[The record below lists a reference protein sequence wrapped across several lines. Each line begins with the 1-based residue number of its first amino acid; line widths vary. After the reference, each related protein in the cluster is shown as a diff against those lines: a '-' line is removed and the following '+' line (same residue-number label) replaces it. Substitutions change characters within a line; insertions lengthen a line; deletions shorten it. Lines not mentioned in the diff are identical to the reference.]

1 MIRAERHI
9 ETEKEVCGEIT
20 VFLSLILTC
29 ICALMGGLFESARAA
44 GSGWYMQMALNSS
57 LDSLMSCYHREIWDK
72 YRIFVLECA
81 DKERLAAEMEP
92 QMETYLA
99 AAPFYPVS
107 GGKVQIEAMDAIT
120 GHNGDFFAKEVTDYM
135 KVGVWTLESEE
146 SELPEMEK
154 RMTEARAVH
163 GIAEGY
169 QENGRKVL
177 RLEESIEAIGACL
190 QKQEKHLEEMEA
202 AVRQADGSSFFQ
214 SAESLEKE
222 LKQIP
227 GLVAAYEK
235 QADRLAKELQGS
247 EQGAQEAQ
255 PDLEEGSWGMVQEE
269 MRGYRS
275 YLDAD
280 GARRQEVKKTE
291 ETAHGNEE
299 VVAEAVRKGK
309 EIQDYIDDWEPDD
322 EDDELDEVV
331 DFLADNINA
340 NVREIEGALSSLV
353 ANASFLGKKITVTLA
368 KEILKVYVQFTQK
381 EITIDHIQ
389 KVVCEYLGLPEEK
402 FKSPRRT
409 REIAQARQIAMYLS
423 KQHTKAPL
431 TIIGASIGGKNHATV
446 LHACKAISNLMET
459 DKVFRHQIEEIEKRV
474 LAK

>member
-9 ETEKEVCGEIT
+9 ETEKEVCGELT

-309 EIQDYIDDWEPDD
+309 EIEDYIDHSG
-322 EDDELDEVV
+322 
-331 DFLADNINA
+331 FS
-340 NVREIEGALSSLV
+340 EGWAFPGS
-353 ANASFLGKKITVTLA
+353 G
-368 KEILKVYVQFTQK
+368 
-381 EITIDHIQ
+381 
-389 KVVCEYLGLPEEK
+389 
-402 FKSPRRT
+402 SPRQEKNECAGSSQPPVGDGSAESLCAGGNCDFRKLDFDRGISVGIVCRR
-409 REIAQARQIAMYLS
+409 RERKTGDSWGCLDG
-423 KQHTKAPL
+423 
-431 TIIGASIGGKNHATV
+431 GA
-446 LHACKAISNLMET
+446 
-459 DKVFRHQIEEIEKRV
+459 
-474 LAK
+474 